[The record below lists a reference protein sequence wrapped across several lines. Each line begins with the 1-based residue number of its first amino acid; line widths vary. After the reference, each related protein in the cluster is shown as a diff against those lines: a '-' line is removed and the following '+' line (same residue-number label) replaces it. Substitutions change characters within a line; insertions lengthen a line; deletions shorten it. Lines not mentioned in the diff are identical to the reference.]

1 MKQILLAVM
10 LMVVLGAQARW
21 SATAHH
27 FGAIEEDSGR
37 VECRF
42 VLYND
47 TEEALA
53 IVSARTTCGCTLSDY
68 PREAFAP
75 GDSAVV
81 VVTFDP
87 AGRPG
92 QFTKYINVE
101 TTGTPSKTRL
111 AISGTVI
118 GSEAT
123 VAQRF
128 PAEFGSLRLVHD
140 PVMLGEVTG
149 DRVRSVYTEGY
160 NRSADTLQLTVDQ
173 APKWMRVNVAPAAVA
188 PGNQAQ
194 IIFYIDPEKCPEYG
208 LVEDSITLIVNGVER
223 KLGFTLNRVEDF
235 SHLTQ
240 QQRTDAPVAV
250 IGQRRVDLGR
260 IDRNGGVIRATA
272 TVENRGKDK
281 LIIRRVYADCEA
293 ITATV
298 KTTAVKR
305 GKSAEI
311 VIEIDPSRLNGALLN
326 QRVTIITNDPFNPV
340 QYLRVV
346 ASFAE

>member
-1 MKQILLAVM
+1 MKWILLAVM
-10 LMVVLGAQARW
+10 LFGALGGQARW

-27 FGAIEEDSGR
+27 FGVIEEDSGR

-42 VLYND
+42 VVYND
-47 TEEALA
+47 TQEPMA

-68 PREAFAP
+68 PRESFAP

-111 AISGTVI
+111 TITGTVI

-128 PAEFGSLRLVHD
+128 PVEFGPLRLVHD

-160 NRSADTLQLTVDQ
+160 NRSTDTVQVAVGQ
-173 APKWMRVNVAPAAVA
+173 APKWVRVNVAPAAVA

-194 IIFYIDPEKCPEYG
+194 IIFYIDPQKCPLYG

-223 KLGFTLNRVEDF
+223 PLGFTLNRKEDF
-235 SHLTQ
+235 SGLSE
-240 QQRTDAPVAV
+240 QQRADAPVAV
-250 IGQRRVDLGR
+250 LGQRRVDLGK
-260 IDRNGGVIRATA
+260 IDRNGGIIRAVA

-281 LIIRRVYADCEA
+281 LIIRRVYADSEA

-298 KTTAVKR
+298 KTVTLKR

-311 VIEIDPSRLNGALLN
+311 VIEVDPSRLNGALLN
-326 QRVTIITNDPFNPV
+326 QRLTIITNDPFNPV
-340 QYLRVV
+340 QHLRIVGT
-346 ASFAE
+346 F

>member
-1 MKQILLAVM
+1 MKYFLLAIM
-10 LMVVLGAQARW
+10 LMGALCGQARW

-47 TEEALA
+47 TEEPMA

-68 PREAFAP
+68 PRESFAP

-111 AISGTVI
+111 TISGTVI

-128 PAEFGSLRLVHD
+128 PVDFGPLRLVHD

-160 NRSADTLQLTVDQ
+160 NRSADTLQLAVGQT
-173 APKWMRVNVAPAAVA
+173 PKWLRVNVAPAKVA

-194 IIFYIDPEKCPEYG
+194 IIFYIDPQKCPEYG

-223 KLGFTLNRVEDF
+223 PLSFTLNRVEDF
-235 SHLTQ
+235 SHLTE
-240 QQRTDAPVAV
+240 QQRADAPVAV
-250 IGQRRVDLGR
+250 IGQRRVDFGR
-260 IDRNGGVIRATA
+260 IDRSGGVLRATA

-281 LIIRRVYADCEA
+281 LIIRRVYADSEA

-298 KTTAVKR
+298 KATAVKR

-311 VIEIDPSRLNGALLN
+311 VIEVDPSLLNGALLN
-326 QRVTIITNDPFNPV
+326 QRLTIITNDPFNPV
-340 QYLRVV
+340 QHLRIVGT
-346 ASFAE
+346 F

>member
-1 MKQILLAVM
+1 MKQVLLAIM
-10 LMVVLGAQARW
+10 LLGALCAQARW
-21 SATAHH
+21 SATVHD

-47 TEEALA
+47 TEEAMA

-81 VVTFDP
+81 MVTFDP

-92 QFTKYINVE
+92 HFTKYISVE

-111 AISGTVI
+111 AITGTVI
-118 GSEAT
+118 GSVAT

-128 PAEFGSLRLVHD
+128 PVDFGLLRLVHD

-160 NRSADTLQLTVDQ
+160 NRSADTLQIAVTQ
-173 APKWMRVNVAPAAVA
+173 TPKWLRVNVAPAKVA
-188 PGNQAQ
+188 PGNQTQ
-194 IIFYIDPEKCPEYG
+194 IIFYIDPQKCPEYG
-208 LVEDSITLIVNGVER
+208 LVEDSIRLTVNGVER
-223 KLGFTLNRVEDF
+223 SLGFTINRVEDF
-235 SHLTQ
+235 SHLTE
-240 QQRTDAPVAV
+240 QQRADAPVAV
-250 IGQRRVDLGR
+250 IGQYRVDFGR
-260 IDRNGGVIRATA
+260 IDRAGGVIRATA

-293 ITATV
+293 ITATM
-298 KTTAVKR
+298 KTTTVKR
-305 GKSAEI
+305 GKTAEI
-311 VIEIDPSRLNGALLN
+311 VIEVDPSRLNGALLN
-326 QRVTIITNDPFNPV
+326 QRLTIITNDPFYPV
-340 QYLRVV
+340 QHLRIVGT
-346 ASFAE
+346 F